1 MREFD
6 PEADFEQRCRDR
18 AMQLSH
24 VLGCLPGE
32 VYTFIAPEEPTMNL
46 TYIAQ
51 AMRTNSTSTGLHAVH
66 PDLLHATLGMCDEHF
81 EYTSARSW
89 LNAVEELGDLCWFI
103 ALAAHALD
111 CDPFADSDGFLRF
124 NPEAPLLFDAV
135 AEFVGAVKKNYAYGK
150 PLDLP
155 RMRWLLSAMVSRIA
169 AICEARAE
177 RSLDDVLAAN
187 IEKLRARFPEKF
199 DEALAIDRNVKQEAA
214 AMRSELH

>member
-51 AMRTNSTSTGLHAVH
+51 AMRTNSTSTGLYAVH
-66 PDLLHATLGMCDEHF
+66 PDLLHAALGMCDEHF

-150 PLDLP
+150 PLDMARL
-155 RMRWLLSAMVSRIA
+155 RWLLSAMVSRIA
-169 AICEARAE
+169 AICETQAE
-177 RSLDDVLAAN
+177 RTLDDVLAAN
-187 IEKLRARFPEKF
+187 IEKLRVRFPEKF

>member
-24 VLGCLPGE
+24 VLGCLPGDL
-32 VYTFIAPEEPTMNL
+32 YPFITPEEPTMDL

-51 AMRTNSTSTGLHAVH
+51 AMRTNSTSTGLHLLH
-66 PDLLHATLGMCDEHF
+66 PDLLHAALGMCDEHF
-81 EYTSARSW
+81 EYSAARSW

-103 ALAAHALD
+103 ALAAHTLD
-111 CDPFADSDGFLRF
+111 CDPFSDPDGFLRF

-135 AEFVGAVKKNYAYGK
+135 AEFVGAIKKNYAYGK

>member
-32 VYTFIAPEEPTMNL
+32 VYTFIAPEEPTMNP

-51 AMRTNSTSTGLHAVH
+51 AMRTNSTSTGLHPVH

-81 EYTSARSW
+81 EYTGARSW

-103 ALAAHALD
+103 ALAAHTLD
-111 CDPFADSDGFLRF
+111 CDPFADPISFLRF
-124 NPEAPLLFDAV
+124 NPDAPLLFDAV
-135 AEFVGAVKKNYAYGK
+135 GEFVGMVKKTYAYGK
-150 PLDLP
+150 PLDMARL
-155 RMRWLLSAMVSRIA
+155 RWLLNAMVGRIA

-199 DEALAIDRNVKQEAA
+199 DEQLAIERNVKQEAA